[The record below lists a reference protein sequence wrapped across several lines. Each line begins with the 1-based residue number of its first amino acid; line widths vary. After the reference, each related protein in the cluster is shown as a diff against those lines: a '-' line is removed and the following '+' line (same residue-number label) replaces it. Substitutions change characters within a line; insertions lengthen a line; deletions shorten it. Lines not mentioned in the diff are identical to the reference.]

1 MHCSTRWNSVCSQNK
16 FLTQRYF
23 FGPKTRVPVLGG
35 KFKKI
40 TMARKITTRPI
51 TSNSF
56 LDNEHHVDCIILWK
70 SSVVII
76 SWSDLSSKI
85 IILWCVRICDQ
96 SFHCLKKWRGKTAI
110 TEETFGIF
118 PQTFEIGSY
127 SCSALYSHLS
137 ASQSKR
143 HQLSS
148 LMSYLAE
155 FCYLFALLFC
165 LFFFY
170 FTCSSSLL
178 YVIIVLVIIIILL
191 YLL

>member
-1 MHCSTRWNSVCSQNK
+1 
-16 FLTQRYF
+16 
-23 FGPKTRVPVLGG
+23 
-35 KFKKI
+35 
-40 TMARKITTRPI
+40 MARKITTRPI

-155 FCYLFALLFC
+155 FCYLFALLLPF
-165 LFFFY
+165 LLLL
-170 FTCSSSLL
+170 TCSSSLL
-178 YVIIVLVIIIILL
+178 YVIIVLVIIIITI
-191 YLL
+191 YFKSWIR

>member
-1 MHCSTRWNSVCSQNK
+1 
-16 FLTQRYF
+16 
-23 FGPKTRVPVLGG
+23 
-35 KFKKI
+35 
-40 TMARKITTRPI
+40 MARKITTRPI

-137 ASQSKR
+137 ASQSKKR

>member
-1 MHCSTRWNSVCSQNK
+1 
-16 FLTQRYF
+16 
-23 FGPKTRVPVLGG
+23 
-35 KFKKI
+35 
-40 TMARKITTRPI
+40 MALLKITTRPI